1 MSSAADVGS
10 KRSRVS
16 LGALKPL
23 APYAL
28 AHRGRIGLALIALT
42 VASAATLVVPIAVRR
57 MIDFG
62 FSDSNAGLI
71 RAYFLAMIGVVAVL
85 ALASGARYYLV
96 MTLGERVVADLRAD
110 LFGHLTRLDP
120 SFFDAEKTGD
130 IASRLSADT
139 TQLKATFG
147 SSASLALRNLFLF
160 VGAMTMMV
168 VTSPKLSAFVLAAI
182 PIIVLPLYAAGRS
195 VRERSRRAQDRL
207 ADATAF
213 ATESLSAV
221 RVMQSFLAERFTASR
236 YREAAFGA
244 YEAARTMTQARA
256 IVTAAAIFL
265 AFGSVVVVLWLGA
278 QEVIAR
284 KMTGGTLSQ
293 FVLFAVF
300 GAGALGQLSE
310 VWNEVSQAAG
320 AAGRIGEIMAVK
332 PRIVAPPQPLRLAK
346 PVRGE
351 FAFQNV
357 CFAYPGREDDAVLR
371 DVSFR
376 IAPGETVAIVGPSG
390 AGKST
395 LFQLALRFYDPAS
408 GAVTLDGVD
417 VSKLDPADLRAE
429 IALVPQDAFIFGA
442 TVADNIAYGAPGA
455 TREAV
460 VAAAQQ
466 AAADGFIS
474 NLPRGYDTQLGER
487 GVTLSGGERQRIA
500 IARAILKNAPVLLL
514 DEATSALDAE
524 NETLVQGALET
535 LMKGRST
542 LVIAHRL
549 ATIVNADRIFVIE
562 AGRLVEEGSHA
573 SLMAANGLYARL
585 ARLQFE
591 TGAAALTAVARP
603 VGAVWRARIR
613 LDSWASATYLRA
625 FGLRHAGSRR
635 RGFGADRA
643 FSRGWAPKPV
653 TTQSRSWS

>member
-1 MSSAADVGS
+1 MSSADAGS
-10 KRSRVS
+10 KRPRSS
-16 LGALKPL
+16 LSALKPL
-23 APYAL
+23 APYAF
-28 AHRGRIGLALIALT
+28 AHRGRIALALVAL
-42 VASAATLVVPIAVRR
+42 VIASAATLVVPIAVRR

-62 FSDSNAGLI
+62 FSDANAGLI

-85 ALASGARYYLV
+85 SLASGARYYLV

-110 LFGHLTRLDP
+110 LFTHLTRLDP

-160 VGAMTMMV
+160 VGATTMMV

-182 PIIVLPLYAAGRS
+182 PIIVLPLYAAGRA

-213 ATESLSAV
+213 AAESLSAV
-221 RVMQSFLAERFTASR
+221 RVMQSFLAEKFAAGR

-244 YEAARTMTQARA
+244 YEAARATSQARA
-256 IVTAAAIFL
+256 IVTAAALFL

-278 QEVIAR
+278 QEVIAGQ
-284 KMTGGTLSQ
+284 MTGGVLSQ

-332 PRIVAPPQPLRLAK
+332 PRIQAPAQPLKLAQ

-351 FAFQNV
+351 LAFRNV
-357 CFAYPGREDDAVLR
+357 GFAYPGREDGAVLR
-371 DVSFR
+371 GVSFR
-376 IAPGETVAIVGPSG
+376 VAPGETVAIVGPSG

-408 GAVTLDGVD
+408 GSVTLDGVD
-417 VSKLDPADLRAE
+417 ISRLDPADLRAE

-442 TVADNIAYGAPGA
+442 SVADNIAYGAPGA
-455 TREAV
+455 TREGV
-460 VAAAQQ
+460 VAAAKQ
-466 AAADGFIS
+466 AAADSFIS
-474 NLPRGYDTQLGER
+474 ALPQDYDTPLGER

-524 NETLVQGALET
+524 SETLVQGALET

-549 ATIVNADRIFVIE
+549 ATIVSAHRILVIE

-591 TGAAALTAVARP
+591 TGAAALTAA
-603 VGAVWRARIR
+603 AEA
-613 LDSWASATYLRA
+613 A
-625 FGLRHAGSRR
+625 
-635 RGFGADRA
+635 
-643 FSRGWAPKPV
+643 
-653 TTQSRSWS
+653 Q

>member
-1 MSSAADVGS
+1 MPSAADTGS

-23 APYAL
+23 APYAF
-28 AHRGRIGLALIALT
+28 AHRTRIVLALIALT
-42 VASAATLVVPIAVRR
+42 IASAATLVVPIAVRR

-62 FSDSNAGLI
+62 FSAANAGLI
-71 RAYFLAMIGVVAVL
+71 HAYFFAMIGVVAVL

-110 LFGHLTRLDP
+110 LFTHLTRLDP
-120 SFFDAEKTGD
+120 SFFDTEKTGD

-160 VGAMTMMV
+160 VGAITMMV
-168 VTSPKLSAFVLAAI
+168 VTSPKLSAFVVAAI
-182 PIIVLPLYAAGRS
+182 PVIVLPLYAAGRS
-195 VRERSRRAQDRL
+195 VRQRSRRAQDRL
-207 ADATAF
+207 AEATAF
-213 ATESLSAV
+213 AAESLSAV
-221 RVMQSFLAERFTASR
+221 RVMQSFLAENFTAGR

-244 YEAARTMTQARA
+244 YEAARAMSQARA
-256 IVTAAAIFL
+256 LVTAAALFL
-265 AFGSVVVVLWLGA
+265 AFGSVVVVLKFGA
-278 QEVIAR
+278 QEVIAGR
-284 KMTGGTLSQ
+284 MTGGALSQ

-332 PRIVAPPQPLRLAK
+332 PRIVAPAQPLKLAK
-346 PVRGE
+346 PVRGGLS
-351 FAFQNV
+351 FLNV
-357 CFAYPGREDDAVLR
+357 SFAYPGREDDSVLR

-376 IAPGETVAIVGPSG
+376 IAPGEVVAIVGPSG

-408 GAVTLDGVD
+408 GKVRLDGVD
-417 VSKLDPADLRAE
+417 ISRLDPASLRAE

-460 VAAAQQ
+460 VDAARQ
-466 AAADGFIS
+466 AAADSFIAA
-474 NLPRGYDTQLGER
+474 LPQGYDTPLGER

-500 IARAILKNAPVLLL
+500 IARAILKDAPVLLL

-524 NETLVQGALET
+524 SETLVQGALET

-549 ATIVNADRIFVIE
+549 ATIVNAHRILVIE

-585 ARLQFE
+585 ARLQFK
-591 TGAAALTAVARP
+591 TGAAALTAA
-603 VGAVWRARIR
+603 AEA
-613 LDSWASATYLRA
+613 A
-625 FGLRHAGSRR
+625 
-635 RGFGADRA
+635 
-643 FSRGWAPKPV
+643 
-653 TTQSRSWS
+653 Q

>member
-1 MSSAADVGS
+1 MSSADAGM

-16 LGALKPL
+16 LGALKSV

-28 AHRGRIGLALIALT
+28 VHRTRIVLALIALAI
-42 VASAATLVVPIAVRR
+42 ASGATLVVPIAVRR

-62 FSDSNAGLI
+62 FSDANAGLI
-71 RAYFLAMIGVVAVL
+71 RAYFAAMLCVVAVL

-96 MTLGERVVADLRAD
+96 MTLGEAVVADLRAD
-110 LFGHLTRLDP
+110 LFTHLTRLDA
-120 SFFDAEKTGD
+120 SFFDSEKTGD

-147 SSASLALRNLFLF
+147 ASASLALRNLFLF
-160 VGAMTMMV
+160 VGAIAMMV

-182 PIIVLPLYAAGRS
+182 PVIVLPLYAAGRS

-207 ADATAF
+207 AGATAF

-221 RVMQSFLAERFTASR
+221 RVMQSFLAERFTAAR
-236 YREAAFGA
+236 YRDAAYGA
-244 YEAARTMTQARA
+244 YEAAREMALARA
-256 IVTAAAIFL
+256 FVTAAALFL

-278 QEVIAR
+278 QDVIAHR
-284 KMTGGTLSQ
+284 MTGGALSQ

-320 AAGRIGEIMAVK
+320 AAGRIGEILGVK
-332 PRIVAPPQPLRLAK
+332 PCIVAPAEPVKLAR

-351 FAFQNV
+351 LAFRDV
-357 CFAYPGREDDAVLR
+357 SFAYPGRENDAVLR
-371 DVSFR
+371 NVSFR

-395 LFQLALRFYDPAS
+395 LFQLALRFYDPAN
-408 GAVTLDGVD
+408 GAVMLDGVEI
-417 VSKLDPADLRAE
+417 SRLDPADLRAK

-442 TVADNIAYGAPGA
+442 SVADNIAYGAPGA

-460 VAAAQQ
+460 VSAARQ

-474 NLPRGYDTQLGER
+474 ALPRGYDSLLGER

-500 IARAILKNAPVLLL
+500 IARAILKDAPVLLL

-524 NETLVQGALET
+524 SETLVQEALER

-549 ATIVNADRIFVIE
+549 ATIVNAHRILVIE
-562 AGRLVEEGSHA
+562 AGRLVEEGAHA

-591 TGAAALTAVARP
+591 TGAAALTAEA
-603 VGAVWRARIR
+603 A
-613 LDSWASATYLRA
+613 
-625 FGLRHAGSRR
+625 
-635 RGFGADRA
+635 
-643 FSRGWAPKPV
+643 
-653 TTQSRSWS
+653 Q

>member
-1 MSSAADVGS
+1 MSSADTGS

-23 APYAL
+23 APYAF
-28 AHRGRIGLALIALT
+28 AHRTRIVLALIALAL
-42 VASAATLVVPIAVRR
+42 ASAATLVVPIAVRR

-62 FSDSNAGLI
+62 FSDANAGLI

-110 LFGHLTRLDP
+110 LFSHLTRLDP
-120 SFFDAEKTGD
+120 SFFDGEKTGD

-160 VGAMTMMV
+160 VGAITMMV
-168 VTSPKLSAFVLAAI
+168 ITSPKLSAFVLAAI

-213 ATESLSAV
+213 ATESLSTV
-221 RVMQSFLAERFTASR
+221 RVMQSFLAETFTASR

-244 YEAARTMTQARA
+244 YEAARTMIQARA
-256 IVTAAAIFL
+256 IVTAVAIFL

-278 QEVIAR
+278 QEVIAGS
-284 KMTGGTLSQ
+284 MTGGALSQ

-332 PRIVAPPQPLRLAK
+332 PRIVAPAEPMKLAK

-351 FAFQNV
+351 LAFHDV
-357 CFAYPGREDDAVLR
+357 CFAYPGRENGGVLR
-371 DVSFR
+371 AVGFR
-376 IAPGETVAIVGPSG
+376 VAPGETVAIVGPSG

-395 LFQLALRFYDPAS
+395 LFQLALRFYDPGS
-408 GAVTLDGVD
+408 GSVMLDGVD
-417 VSKLDPADLRAE
+417 IARLDPADLRAE

-460 VAAAQQ
+460 VAAAKQ

-474 NLPRGYDTQLGER
+474 ALPLGYDTALGER

-524 NETLVQGALET
+524 SETLVQGALET
-535 LMKGRST
+535 LMNGRST

-549 ATIVNADRIFVIE
+549 ATIVNAHRILVIE
-562 AGRLVEEGSHA
+562 AGRVVEEGSHA
-573 SLMAANGLYARL
+573 SLMAVNGLYARL

-591 TGAAALTAVARP
+591 TGAAALTAPAE
-603 VGAVWRARIR
+603 AA
-613 LDSWASATYLRA
+613 
-625 FGLRHAGSRR
+625 
-635 RGFGADRA
+635 
-643 FSRGWAPKPV
+643 
-653 TTQSRSWS
+653 Q

>member
-1 MSSAADVGS
+1 MSSTDTGS

-16 LGALKPL
+16 LAALKPL

-28 AHRGRIGLALIALT
+28 AHRGRIVLALIALAI
-42 VASAATLVVPIAVRR
+42 ASAATLVVPIAVRR

-62 FSDSNAGLI
+62 FSDANAGLI

-110 LFGHLTRLDP
+110 LFSHLTRLDP

-160 VGAMTMMV
+160 VGAITMMV
-168 VTSPKLSAFVLAAI
+168 FTSPKLSAFVLAAI
-182 PIIVLPLYAAGRS
+182 PVIVLPLYAAGRS

-244 YEAARTMTQARA
+244 YEAARAMTQARA

-278 QEVIAR
+278 QEVIAGS
-284 KMTGGTLSQ
+284 MTGGALSQ

-320 AAGRIGEIMAVK
+320 AAGRIGEIMAVQ

-351 FAFQNV
+351 LAFHNV
-357 CFAYPGREDDAVLR
+357 HFAYPGREDDAVLR
-371 DVSFR
+371 DVGFR
-376 IAPGETVAIVGPSG
+376 VAPGETVAIVGPSG

-395 LFQLALRFYDPAS
+395 LFQLALRFYDPGS
-408 GAVTLDGVD
+408 GSVMLDGVD
-417 VSKLDPADLRAE
+417 ISKLDPADLRAE

-460 VAAAQQ
+460 VSAAKK

-474 NLPRGYDTQLGER
+474 ALPQGYDTALGER

-500 IARAILKNAPVLLL
+500 IARAIHKNAPVLLL

-524 NETLVQGALET
+524 SETLVHGALET

-549 ATIVNADRIFVIE
+549 ATIVNAHRILVVE
-562 AGRLVEEGSHA
+562 AGRVVEEGSHA

-591 TGAAALTAVARP
+591 TGAVALTAA
-603 VGAVWRARIR
+603 AEA
-613 LDSWASATYLRA
+613 A
-625 FGLRHAGSRR
+625 
-635 RGFGADRA
+635 
-643 FSRGWAPKPV
+643 
-653 TTQSRSWS
+653 Q

>member
-1 MSSAADVGS
+1 MWAAKGPVSRSAP
-10 KRSRVS
+10 SR
-16 LGALKPL
+16 PL
-23 APYAL
+23 APYAF
-28 AHRGRIGLALIALT
+28 AHRGRIALALIALT

-110 LFGHLTRLDP
+110 LFSHLTRLDP
-120 SFFDAEKTGD
+120 SFFDGEKTGD

-160 VGAMTMMV
+160 VGAITMMV

-221 RVMQSFLAERFTASR
+221 RIMQSFLAEQFTARR

-256 IVTAAAIFL
+256 FVTAAALFL

-278 QEVIAR
+278 QEVVAR

-310 VWNEVSQAAG
+310 VWNEVSQAVG
-320 AAGRIGEIMAVK
+320 AAGRIGEIMAVE
-332 PRIVAPPQPLRLAK
+332 PRIVAPAQPVRLAK
-346 PVRGE
+346 PVHGE
-351 FAFQNV
+351 LAFDDV
-357 CFAYPGREDDAVLR
+357 CFAYPGRHDDSVLR

-376 IAPGETVAIVGPSG
+376 VAPGETVAIVGPSG

-395 LFQLALRFYDPAS
+395 LFQLALRFYDPGS
-408 GAVTLDGVD
+408 GSVILDGVD
-417 VSKLDPADLRAE
+417 ISKLDPADLRAE

-460 VAAAQQ
+460 VAAAKQ

-474 NLPRGYDTQLGER
+474 AMPQGYDTPLGER

-524 NETLVQGALET
+524 SETLVQGALET

-549 ATIVNADRIFVIE
+549 ATIVNADRILVIE
-562 AGRLVEEGSHA
+562 AGRVVEEGSHA
-573 SLMAANGLYARL
+573 SLMAANGLYSRL

-591 TGAAALTAVARP
+591 TGAAALTAA
-603 VGAVWRARIR
+603 AEAA
-613 LDSWASATYLRA
+613 L
-625 FGLRHAGSRR
+625 
-635 RGFGADRA
+635 
-643 FSRGWAPKPV
+643 
-653 TTQSRSWS
+653 

>member
-1 MSSAADVGS
+1 MSSTDTGS

-16 LGALKPL
+16 LAALKPL

-28 AHRGRIGLALIALT
+28 AHRGRIVLALIALAL
-42 VASAATLVVPIAVRR
+42 ASAATLVVPIAVRR

-110 LFGHLTRLDP
+110 LFSHLTRLDP
-120 SFFDAEKTGD
+120 SFFDSEKTGD

-160 VGAMTMMV
+160 VGAITMMV
-168 VTSPKLSAFVLAAI
+168 FTSPKLSAFVLAAI
-182 PIIVLPLYAAGRS
+182 PVIVLPLYAAGRS

-244 YEAARTMTQARA
+244 YEAARTMIQARA
-256 IVTAAAIFL
+256 IVTAVAIFL

-278 QEVIAR
+278 QEVIAGN
-284 KMTGGTLSQ
+284 MTGGALSQ

-320 AAGRIGEIMAVK
+320 AAGRIGEIMAVQ

-346 PVRGE
+346 PLRGE
-351 FAFQNV
+351 LAFHDV
-357 CFAYPGREDDAVLR
+357 RFAYPGREDGSVLR

-395 LFQLALRFYDPAS
+395 LFQLALRFYDPGR
-408 GAVTLDGVD
+408 GAVMLDGVD
-417 VSKLDPADLRAE
+417 ISKLDPVELRAE

-460 VAAAQQ
+460 VAAAKR
-466 AAADGFIS
+466 AAADSFIS
-474 NLPRGYDTQLGER
+474 AMPQGYDTALGER

-524 NETLVQGALET
+524 SETLVQGALET

-549 ATIVNADRIFVIE
+549 ATIVNAHRILVVE
-562 AGRLVEEGSHA
+562 AGRVVEEGSHA

-591 TGAAALTAVARP
+591 TGAAALTAA
-603 VGAVWRARIR
+603 AEA
-613 LDSWASATYLRA
+613 A
-625 FGLRHAGSRR
+625 
-635 RGFGADRA
+635 
-643 FSRGWAPKPV
+643 
-653 TTQSRSWS
+653 Q

>member
-1 MSSAADVGS
+1 MSNADAGN

-23 APYAL
+23 AAYAFV
-28 AHRGRIGLALIALT
+28 HRTRIVLALIALAI
-42 VASAATLVVPIAVRR
+42 ASGATLVVPIAVRR
-57 MIDFG
+57 MIDYG
-62 FSDSNAGLI
+62 FSDANAGLI
-71 RAYFLAMIGVVAVL
+71 RAYFLAMIVVVAVL

-110 LFGHLTRLDP
+110 LFTHLTRLDP
-120 SFFDAEKTGD
+120 SFFDSEKTGD

-147 SSASLALRNLFLF
+147 ASASLALRNLFLF
-160 VGAMTMMV
+160 VGAVAMMV

-207 ADATAF
+207 ADASAF

-221 RVMQSFLAERFTASR
+221 RVMQSFLAERFTAGR

-244 YEAARTMTQARA
+244 YEAARAMSQARA
-256 IVTAAAIFL
+256 LVTAAAIFL

-278 QEVIAR
+278 QEVIAGR
-284 KMTGGTLSQ
+284 MTGGALSQ

-320 AAGRIGEIMAVK
+320 AAGRIGEILAVE
-332 PRIVAPPQPLRLAK
+332 PRIVAPAAPIKLAP

-351 FAFQNV
+351 LAFCNV
-357 CFAYPGREDDAVLR
+357 SFAYPGRDNDSVLR

-376 IAPGETVAIVGPSG
+376 VAPGETVAIVGPSG

-395 LFQLALRFYDPAS
+395 LFQLALRFYDPLI

-417 VSKLDPADLRAE
+417 ISRLNPADLRAE

-442 TVADNIAYGAPGA
+442 SAADNIAYGAPGA

-460 VAAAQQ
+460 VAAARQ
-466 AAADGFIS
+466 AAANGFIS
-474 NLPRGYDTQLGER
+474 ALPQGYDSLLGER

-500 IARAILKNAPVLLL
+500 IARAILKNAPLLLL

-524 NETLVQGALET
+524 SETLVQGALET

-549 ATIVNADRIFVIE
+549 ATIVNADRILVIE
-562 AGRLVEEGSHA
+562 AGRLVEEGAHA
-573 SLMAANGLYARL
+573 SLMAADGLYARL

-591 TGAAALTAVARP
+591 TGAAALTAEA
-603 VGAVWRARIR
+603 A
-613 LDSWASATYLRA
+613 
-625 FGLRHAGSRR
+625 
-635 RGFGADRA
+635 
-643 FSRGWAPKPV
+643 
-653 TTQSRSWS
+653 Q

>member
-1 MSSAADVGS
+1 MPSAADAGN

-23 APYAL
+23 GPYAF
-28 AHRGRIGLALIALT
+28 AHRGRIALALIALT
-42 VASAATLVVPIAVRR
+42 IASAATLVVPIAVRR

-62 FSDSNAGLI
+62 FSDDNTGLI

-85 ALASGARYYLV
+85 SLASGARYYLV
-96 MTLGERVVADLRAD
+96 MTLGERVVAGLRAD
-110 LFGHLTRLDP
+110 LFSHLTRLDP
-120 SFFDAEKTGD
+120 SFFDGEKTGD

-160 VGAMTMMV
+160 VGAITMMV

-221 RVMQSFLAERFTASR
+221 RVMQSFLAETFTANR

-244 YEAARTMTQARA
+244 YEAARAMSQARA
-256 IVTAAAIFL
+256 LVTAAALFL

-278 QEVIAR
+278 QEVIAHQ
-284 KMTGGTLSQ
+284 MTGGALSQ

-332 PRIVAPPQPLRLAK
+332 PRIVAPARPSKFTK

-351 FAFQNV
+351 LAFHDA
-357 CFAYPGREDDAVLR
+357 CFAYPGREDGAALR

-376 IAPGETVAIVGPSG
+376 VAPGETVAIVGPSG

-395 LFQLALRFYDPAS
+395 LFQLALRFYDPGS
-408 GAVTLDGVD
+408 GTVMLDGVD
-417 VSKLDPADLRAE
+417 ISKLDPADLRAE

-442 TVADNIAYGAPGA
+442 TVADNIGYGAPGA

-460 VAAAQQ
+460 VAAAKQ

-474 NLPRGYDTQLGER
+474 AMPQGYDTPLGER

-524 NETLVQGALET
+524 SETLVQGALET
-535 LMKGRST
+535 LMNGRTT

-549 ATIVNADRIFVIE
+549 ATIVNAHRILVIE
-562 AGRLVEEGSHA
+562 AGRLVEEGSHT

-591 TGAAALTAVARP
+591 TGAAALTAA
-603 VGAVWRARIR
+603 A
-613 LDSWASATYLRA
+613 
-625 FGLRHAGSRR
+625 
-635 RGFGADRA
+635 
-643 FSRGWAPKPV
+643 
-653 TTQSRSWS
+653 Q

>member
-1 MSSAADVGS
+1 MPSAADVGS
-10 KRSRVS
+10 KRSRIS
-16 LGALKPL
+16 LGALRPL
-23 APYAL
+23 APYAF
-28 AHRGRIGLALIALT
+28 AHRGRIALALIALT

-96 MTLGERVVADLRAD
+96 MTLGERVVAHLRAD
-110 LFGHLTRLDP
+110 LFSHLTRLDP
-120 SFFDAEKTGD
+120 SFFDGEKTGD

-160 VGAMTMMV
+160 VGAITMMV

-221 RVMQSFLAERFTASR
+221 RIMQSFLAEQFTARR

-256 IVTAAAIFL
+256 FVTAAALFL

-278 QEVIAR
+278 QEVVAR

-310 VWNEVSQAAG
+310 VWNEVSQAVG
-320 AAGRIGEIMAVK
+320 AAGRIGEIMAVE
-332 PRIVAPPQPLRLAK
+332 PRIVAPAQPVRLAK
-346 PVRGE
+346 PVHGE
-351 FAFQNV
+351 LAFDDV
-357 CFAYPGREDDAVLR
+357 CFAYPGRHDDSVLR

-376 IAPGETVAIVGPSG
+376 VAPGETVAIVGPSG

-395 LFQLALRFYDPAS
+395 LFQLALRFYDPGS
-408 GAVTLDGVD
+408 GSVILDGVD
-417 VSKLDPADLRAE
+417 ISKLDPADLRAE

-460 VAAAQQ
+460 VAAAKQ

-474 NLPRGYDTQLGER
+474 AMPQGYDTPLGER

-524 NETLVQGALET
+524 SETLVQGALET

-549 ATIVNADRIFVIE
+549 ATIVNADRILVIE
-562 AGRLVEEGSHA
+562 AGRVVEEGSHA
-573 SLMAANGLYARL
+573 SLMAANGLYSRL

-591 TGAAALTAVARP
+591 TGAAALTAA
-603 VGAVWRARIR
+603 AEAA
-613 LDSWASATYLRA
+613 L
-625 FGLRHAGSRR
+625 
-635 RGFGADRA
+635 
-643 FSRGWAPKPV
+643 
-653 TTQSRSWS
+653 

>member
-1 MSSAADVGS
+1 MPSAADVGS
-10 KRSRVS
+10 KRSRIS
-16 LGALKPL
+16 LGALRPL
-23 APYAL
+23 APYAF
-28 AHRGRIGLALIALT
+28 AHRGRIALALVALAI
-42 VASAATLVVPIAVRR
+42 ASAATLVVPIAVRR

-110 LFGHLTRLDP
+110 LFSHLTRLDP
-120 SFFDAEKTGD
+120 SFFDGEKTGD

-160 VGAMTMMV
+160 VGAITMMV

-221 RVMQSFLAERFTASR
+221 RVMQSFLAEKFTAGR

-256 IVTAAAIFL
+256 IVTAAALFL

-278 QEVIAR
+278 QEVVAG

-320 AAGRIGEIMAVK
+320 AAGRIGEIMAVE
-332 PRIVAPPQPLRLAK
+332 PRIVAPAQPVRLAK
-346 PVRGE
+346 PVHGE
-351 FAFQNV
+351 LAFDDV
-357 CFAYPGREDDAVLR
+357 CFAYPGRHDDSVLR

-376 IAPGETVAIVGPSG
+376 VAPGETVAIVGPSG

-395 LFQLALRFYDPAS
+395 LFQLALRFYDPGS
-408 GAVTLDGVD
+408 GSVMLDGVD
-417 VSKLDPADLRAE
+417 ISKLDPADLRAE

-460 VAAAQQ
+460 VAAAKQ

-474 NLPRGYDTQLGER
+474 TMPQGYDTPLGER

-524 NETLVQGALET
+524 SETLVQGALET

-549 ATIVNADRIFVIE
+549 ATIVNADRILVIE
-562 AGRLVEEGSHA
+562 AGRVVEEGSHA
-573 SLMAANGLYARL
+573 SLMAANGLYSRL

-591 TGAAALTAVARP
+591 TGAAALTAA
-603 VGAVWRARIR
+603 AEAA
-613 LDSWASATYLRA
+613 L
-625 FGLRHAGSRR
+625 
-635 RGFGADRA
+635 
-643 FSRGWAPKPV
+643 
-653 TTQSRSWS
+653 

>member
-1 MSSAADVGS
+1 MIWAENRHLKRRTARGSVPAMSPAADVGS

-16 LGALKPL
+16 LGGLKPL

-42 VASAATLVVPIAVRR
+42 VASAAPLVVPIAVRR

-85 ALASGARYYLV
+85 ALASCARYYLV

-147 SSASLALRNLFLF
+147 SSASLALLIIFLF

-207 ADATAF
+207 SDATAF

-236 YREAAFGA
+236 YRGAAFGA

-284 KMTGGTLSQ
+284 KITGGTLSQ
-293 FVLFAVF
+293 CVLFAVF

-320 AAGRIGEIMAVK
+320 TAGRIGEIMAVK
-332 PRIVAPPQPLRLAK
+332 PRIVAPALPLKLAK

-351 FAFQNV
+351 LAFHDV
-357 CFAYPGREDDAVLR
+357 CFAYPGREGGAVLR
-371 DVSFR
+371 DVTFR
-376 IAPGETVAIVGPSG
+376 VAPGETVAIVGPSG

-395 LFQLALRFYDPAS
+395 LFQLGLRFYDPGS
-408 GAVTLDGVD
+408 GSVMLDGID
-417 VSKLDPADLRAE
+417 ISKLDPANLRAE
-429 IALVPQDAFIFGA
+429 IAVVPQDAFIFGA
-442 TVADNIAYGAPGA
+442 SVADNIAYGAPGA
-455 TREAV
+455 TYEAL
-460 VAAAQQ
+460 VAAAKQ

-474 NLPRGYDTQLGER
+474 AMPQGYDTPLGER

-524 NETLVQGALET
+524 SETLVQGALET

-549 ATIVNADRIFVIE
+549 ATIVNADRILVID
-562 AGRLVEEGSHA
+562 AGRVVEEGSHT
-573 SLMAANGLYARL
+573 SLMAANGLYSRL

-591 TGAAALTAVARP
+591 TGAAALTA
-603 VGAVWRARIR
+603 
-613 LDSWASATYLRA
+613 ATEAAL
-625 FGLRHAGSRR
+625 
-635 RGFGADRA
+635 
-643 FSRGWAPKPV
+643 
-653 TTQSRSWS
+653 

>member
-1 MSSAADVGS
+1 MSSADAGA

-23 APYAL
+23 APYAF
-28 AHRGRIGLALIALT
+28 ANRTRIVLALIALT

-62 FSDSNAGLI
+62 FSDANTGLI
-71 RAYFLAMIGVVAVL
+71 HAYFLAMIGVVAVL
-85 ALASGARYYLV
+85 ALASSARYYLV

-110 LFGHLTRLDP
+110 LFTHLTRLDP

-160 VGAMTMMV
+160 VGAITMMV
-168 VTSPKLSAFVLAAI
+168 FTSPKLSAFVVAAI

-195 VRERSRRAQDRL
+195 VRQRSRRAQDRL

-213 ATESLSAV
+213 AAESLSAV
-221 RVMQSFLAERFTASR
+221 RVMQSFLAERFAAGR
-236 YREAAFGA
+236 YRDAAYGA
-244 YEAARTMTQARA
+244 YEAAREMTQARA
-256 IVTAAAIFL
+256 FVTAAALFL

-284 KMTGGTLSQ
+284 RMTGGALSQ

-332 PRIVAPPQPLRLAK
+332 PRIVAPALPLKLAK

-351 FAFQNV
+351 LAFRNV
-357 CFAYPGREDDAVLR
+357 SFAYPGREDDAVLR
-371 DVSFR
+371 GVSFR
-376 IAPGETVAIVGPSG
+376 VAPGEVVAIVGPSG

-408 GAVTLDGVD
+408 GAVMLDGVD
-417 VSKLDPADLRAE
+417 VSRLDPASLRAE

-442 TVADNIAYGAPGA
+442 TVADNIAYGVPGA
-455 TREAV
+455 TRDAV
-460 VAAAQQ
+460 VAAARQ

-474 NLPRGYDTQLGER
+474 PLPQGYDTALGER

-524 NETLVQGALET
+524 SETLVQGALET

-549 ATIVNADRIFVIE
+549 ATIINADRILVVE

-591 TGAAALTAVARP
+591 TGAAALTGVEAA
-603 VGAVWRARIR
+603 
-613 LDSWASATYLRA
+613 
-625 FGLRHAGSRR
+625 
-635 RGFGADRA
+635 
-643 FSRGWAPKPV
+643 
-653 TTQSRSWS
+653 Q

>member
-10 KRSRVS
+10 KRSRAS
-16 LGALKPL
+16 LGALKSL
-23 APYAL
+23 APYAF

-42 VASAATLVVPIAVRR
+42 IASAATLVVPIAVRR

-62 FSDSNAGLI
+62 FSDSNAALI

-110 LFGHLTRLDP
+110 LFTHLTRLDP
-120 SFFDAEKTGD
+120 SFFDGEKTGD

-147 SSASLALRNLFLF
+147 ASASLALRNLFLF
-160 VGAMTMMV
+160 VGAITMMV
-168 VTSPKLSAFVLAAI
+168 FTSPKLSAFVLAAI

-221 RVMQSFLAERFTASR
+221 RVMQSFLAEQFTARR
-236 YREAAFGA
+236 YRDAAFGA

-256 IVTAAAIFL
+256 IVTAAALFL

-278 QEVIAR
+278 QEVVAR
-284 KMTGGTLSQ
+284 RMTGGTLSQ

-332 PRIVAPPQPLRLAK
+332 PRIVAPVRPMKLAK

-376 IAPGETVAIVGPSG
+376 VAPGETIAIVGPSG

-408 GAVTLDGVD
+408 GAVALDGVD
-417 VSKLDPADLRAE
+417 ISKLDPAGLRAE

-455 TREAV
+455 THEAV
-460 VAAAQQ
+460 VAAAKQ

-474 NLPRGYDTQLGER
+474 DLPQGYDTQLGER

-524 NETLVQGALET
+524 SETLVQGALET
-535 LMKGRST
+535 LMRGRST

-549 ATIVNADRIFVIE
+549 ATIVNAHRILVIE
-562 AGRLVEEGSHA
+562 AGALVEEGTHA
-573 SLMAANGLYARL
+573 SLMGANGLYARL

-591 TGAAALTAVARP
+591 TGAAALTAA
-603 VGAVWRARIR
+603 A
-613 LDSWASATYLRA
+613 
-625 FGLRHAGSRR
+625 
-635 RGFGADRA
+635 
-643 FSRGWAPKPV
+643 
-653 TTQSRSWS
+653 Q

>member
-1 MSSAADVGS
+1 MSSADAGS

-16 LGALKPL
+16 LGALRPL
-23 APYAL
+23 APYAF
-28 AHRGRIGLALIALT
+28 AHRARIALALIALA

-62 FSDSNAGLI
+62 FSDANTGLI

-110 LFGHLTRLDP
+110 LFSHLTRLDP
-120 SFFDAEKTGD
+120 SFFDGEKTGD

-139 TQLKATFG
+139 TQLKAAFG

-160 VGAMTMMV
+160 VGAIMMMV
-168 VTSPKLSAFVLAAI
+168 FTSPKLSAFVLAAI
-182 PIIVLPLYAAGRS
+182 PVIVLPLYAAGGS
-195 VRERSRRAQDRL
+195 VRERSRRDQDRL

-221 RVMQSFLAERFTASR
+221 RVMQSFLAEKFTASR

-284 KMTGGTLSQ
+284 KITGGALSQ

-320 AAGRIGEIMAVK
+320 AAGRIGEIMGVK
-332 PRIVAPPQPLRLAK
+332 RRLVAPPQPMKLAK
-346 PVRGE
+346 PGRGGL
-351 FAFQNV
+351 AFYDV
-357 CFAYPGREDDAVLR
+357 CFAYPGREGGAVLR

-376 IAPGETVAIVGPSG
+376 VAPGETVAIVGPSG

-395 LFQLALRFYDPAS
+395 LFQLGLRFYDPGS
-408 GAVTLDGVD
+408 GSVMLDGID
-417 VSKLDPADLRAE
+417 ISKLDPANLRAE
-429 IALVPQDAFIFGA
+429 IAVVPQDAFIFGA
-442 TVADNIAYGAPGA
+442 SVADNIAYGAPGA
-455 TREAV
+455 TYEAL
-460 VAAAQQ
+460 VAAAKQ

-474 NLPRGYDTQLGER
+474 AMPH
-487 GVTLSGGERQRIA
+487 V
-500 IARAILKNAPVLLL
+500 
-514 DEATSALDAE
+514 
-524 NETLVQGALET
+524 
-535 LMKGRST
+535 
-542 LVIAHRL
+542 
-549 ATIVNADRIFVIE
+549 
-562 AGRLVEEGSHA
+562 
-573 SLMAANGLYARL
+573 
-585 ARLQFE
+585 
-591 TGAAALTAVARP
+591 
-603 VGAVWRARIR
+603 
-613 LDSWASATYLRA
+613 
-625 FGLRHAGSRR
+625 
-635 RGFGADRA
+635 
-643 FSRGWAPKPV
+643 
-653 TTQSRSWS
+653 

>member
-1 MSSAADVGS
+1 MSSADADR

-16 LGALKPL
+16 LAALKPL

-28 AHRGRIGLALIALT
+28 AHRGRIALALVALV

-62 FSDSNAGLI
+62 FSDANAGLI

-110 LFGHLTRLDP
+110 LFTHLTRLDP

-160 VGAMTMMV
+160 VGAITMMV

-195 VRERSRRAQDRL
+195 VREKSRRAQDRL

-221 RVMQSFLAERFTASR
+221 RVMQSFLAETFAAGR

-244 YEAARTMTQARA
+244 YEAARATSQARA
-256 IVTAAAIFL
+256 VVTAAALFL

-278 QEVIAR
+278 QEVIAGQ
-284 KMTGGTLSQ
+284 MTGGALSQ

-320 AAGRIGEIMAVK
+320 AAGRIGEILAVK
-332 PRIVAPPQPLRLAK
+332 PRIVAPAQPLKLAK

-351 FAFQNV
+351 LAFRDV
-357 CFAYPGREDDAVLR
+357 CFAYPGREDGPVLR

-376 IAPGETVAIVGPSG
+376 VAPGETVAIVGPSG

-408 GAVTLDGVD
+408 GSVMLDGVD
-417 VSKLDPADLRAE
+417 ISRLDPADLRAE

-442 TVADNIAYGAPGA
+442 SVADNIAYGAPGA

-460 VAAAQQ
+460 VAAAKQ

-474 NLPRGYDTQLGER
+474 ALPQGYDTPLGER

-524 NETLVQGALET
+524 SETLVQGALET

-549 ATIVNADRIFVIE
+549 ATIVNAHRILVIE

-591 TGAAALTAVARP
+591 TGAAALTAA
-603 VGAVWRARIR
+603 AEA
-613 LDSWASATYLRA
+613 A
-625 FGLRHAGSRR
+625 
-635 RGFGADRA
+635 
-643 FSRGWAPKPV
+643 
-653 TTQSRSWS
+653 Q